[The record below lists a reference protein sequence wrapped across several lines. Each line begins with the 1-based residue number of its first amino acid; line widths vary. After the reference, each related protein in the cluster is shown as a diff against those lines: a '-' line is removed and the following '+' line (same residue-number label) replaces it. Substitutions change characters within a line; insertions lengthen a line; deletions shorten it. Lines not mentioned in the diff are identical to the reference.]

1 MQRIEIPIEG
11 MTCQHCSDTVKAALR
26 AVPGVDA
33 VEVSL
38 DRRNAVVNGNGTL
51 VDPDALTRAVVDAGY
66 RVPRLRSLQPS
77 LSPPVPTTA
86 QMVPRSDTSR
96 GTAERPKVLSGHGAP
111 AKWVGSGSA
120 ERGNEFAKLLP
131 DEAGR
136 TAATSAGRMAPEHL
150 LLDVEGMHCAS
161 CTARV
166 EGALGNLPGVTVARA
181 NLATNQAS
189 VEYDASRVTIDQLV
203 AALHAGGYDAR
214 IAQTGRATARPPAH
228 AVWRRRTLAGVALA
242 VPLAITT
249 YIQIG
254 PAVARGWLQFAL
266 ATVLQVYLGWP
277 YFVGAWRR
285 LRHGSTSMDT
295 LVALGTGAAY
305 GAGAEQALAG
315 AAHGHGMYFLDAGMI
330 LCFIT
335 LGKWLESLAKGRASA
350 AILKLLD
357 LTPPEATISDGDMT
371 RRVPLGAVGVGELIL
386 VRPGERVPLDAEVV
400 SGTSGV
406 DESWLTGESLPVE
419 KEPGDELLAGTLN
432 GHGALTARV
441 VRPAGKTT
449 LDRMVELVRR
459 AQESK
464 AQVERLADRVVAW
477 FVPGVLLLA
486 AATLTAWGLAGLWSD
501 GLSAAV
507 AVLVVACPCALGL
520 ATPTAVLVAS
530 GRGAEHGI
538 LIKEAQALETA
549 GRLTTI
555 VLDKTGTVTLGAPRV
570 TELLPAAGVSSDEL
584 LASAAAAE
592 RQSQHPLAECIV
604 AAARGREL
612 ALSKVEGLQ
621 VVAGEGIRAQ
631 LDGRT
636 ILVGNERLLDGAD
649 VDYSTQQAALD
660 RLRAAGAIALLVAD
674 AGHCLGVIGVAD
686 PIAPFSREAVE
697 RLQALGLE
705 VRLVSGDHRTTA
717 ETVAAQL
724 GITSVA
730 SEVRPADKEAEVR
743 RLRAAGR
750 VVAMV
755 GDGINDAAA
764 LSAADLGVA
773 IGSGSDVAIE
783 AADIVLVGRDLRDVA
798 RVVVLAR
805 ATLRTIR
812 QNLAWAFAYNVLLLP
827 SAAGLLEPLI
837 GWRLPPLA
845 AAAAMAAS
853 SVSVVANSLWLR
865 RKRLDARS

>member
-1 MQRIEIPIEG
+1 MQRIERPIEG

-26 AVPGVDA
+26 AVPGVEA

-38 DRRNAVVNGNGTL
+38 DRRNAVVNGNGT
-51 VDPDALTRAVVDAGY
+51 VIDPDALTRAVVDAGF
-66 RVPRLRSLQPS
+66 RVPQLCLLQPNLS
-77 LSPPVPTTA
+77 LPVVTNRA
-86 QMVPRSDTSR
+86 HDVKVPRDQADRATVTSAV
-96 GTAERPKVLSGHGAP
+96 GTAL
-111 AKWVGSGSA
+111 
-120 ERGNEFAKLLP
+120 
-131 DEAGR
+131 
-136 TAATSAGRMAPEHL
+136 EHL

-161 CTARV
+161 CTSRV
-166 EGALGNLPGVTVARA
+166 EGALGNLPGVTSARA

-189 VEYDASRVTIDQLV
+189 VEYDARRVTIDQLL
-203 AALHAGGYDAR
+203 AALRAGGYAAQVAR
-214 IAQTGRATARPPAH
+214 TGEAMARPPEHEA
-228 AVWRRRTLAGVALA
+228 WRRRTLAGVALA
-242 VPLAITT
+242 IPLAITT
-249 YIQIG
+249 YVHIG
-254 PAVARGWLQFAL
+254 PAVARGGLQFAL
-266 ATVLQVYLGWP
+266 ATGLQAYLGWP

-305 GAGAEQALAG
+305 GAGVEQALAG

-335 LGKWLESLAKGRASA
+335 VGKWLESLAKGRASA
-350 AILKLLD
+350 AIRKLLD
-357 LTPPEATISDGDMT
+357 LTPPEATISDGDRT
-371 RRVPLGAVGVGELIL
+371 RRVPLGAVIVGELIL

-400 SGTSGV
+400 AGASGV
-406 DESWLTGESLPVE
+406 DESWLTGEPHPVE
-419 KEPGDELLAGTLN
+419 KQPGDELLAGTLN

-449 LDRMVELVRR
+449 LDQTIELVWR

-464 AQVERLADRVVAW
+464 ANVERLADRVVAW

-486 AATLTAWGLAGLWSD
+486 AVTLSAWGLAGLWSD

-520 ATPTAVLVAS
+520 ATPTAVLVAG

-555 VLDKTGTVTLGAPRV
+555 VLDKTGTVTRGAPRV
-570 TELLPAAGVSSDEL
+570 TELLPANGVTSDGL
-584 LASAAAAE
+584 LAAAAAAE
-592 RQSQHPLAECIV
+592 LPSQHPLAECIV
-604 AAARGREL
+604 AAARGRGLEL
-612 ALSKVEGLQ
+612 ATAHGLQ

-631 LDGRT
+631 LGDRT
-636 ILVGNERLLDGAD
+636 ILVGNERLLHGAN
-649 VDYSTQQAALD
+649 VEHAAQQVALD
-660 RLRAAGAIALLVAD
+660 RLRATGAIALLVAD
-674 AGHCLGVIGVAD
+674 AGHCLGVIGVTD
-686 PIAPFSREAVE
+686 PIAPSSREAVE

-705 VRLVSGDHRTTA
+705 VRLLSGDHRTTA

-724 GITSVA
+724 GITAVA
-730 SEVRPADKEAEVR
+730 SEVRPADKETEVR
-743 RLRAAGR
+743 RLQAAGR

-755 GDGINDAAA
+755 GDGINDAPA

-783 AADIVLVGRDLRDVA
+783 AADIVLVGRDLLDVA
-798 RVVVLAR
+798 RMVVLAR

-812 QNLAWAFAYNVLLLP
+812 QNLAWAFAYNLLLLP

-853 SVSVVANSLWLR
+853 SVSVVSNSLLLR
-865 RKRLDARS
+865 RKRLEARS

>member
-1 MQRIEIPIEG
+1 M
-11 MTCQHCSDTVKAALR
+11 
-26 AVPGVDA
+26 
-33 VEVSL
+33 
-38 DRRNAVVNGNGTL
+38 
-51 VDPDALTRAVVDAGY
+51 
-66 RVPRLRSLQPS
+66 RS
-77 LSPPVPTTA
+77 
-86 QMVPRSDTSR
+86 
-96 GTAERPKVLSGHGAP
+96 G
-111 AKWVGSGSA
+111 
-120 ERGNEFAKLLP
+120 LP
-131 DEAGR
+131 YN
-136 TAATSAGRMAPEHL
+136 EHL

-166 EGALGNLPGVTVARA
+166 EGALAKLPGVSAARA
-181 NLATNQAS
+181 NLAMNQAS
-189 VEYDASRVTIDQLV
+189 IDFDASRVSTEQLV
-203 AALHAGGYDAR
+203 AALRAGGYEAR
-214 IAQTGRATARPPAH
+214 ISAAGEARVAAPVH
-228 AVWRRRTLAGVALA
+228 AAWRRRTLVGVALA
-242 VPLAITT
+242 VPLATAT
-249 YIQIG
+249 YLEVG
-254 PAVARGWLQFAL
+254 PALARDGAQFVL
-266 ATVLQVYLGWP
+266 ATGLQAYLGWP

-285 LRHGSTSMDT
+285 LKHGSTSMDT

-305 GAGAEQALAG
+305 AAGVEQALTG

-350 AILKLLD
+350 AIHKLLD
-357 LTPPEATISDGDMT
+357 LTPPEATVLEG
-371 RRVPLGAVGVGELIL
+371 RLKGRVPLDAVGVGELIL
-386 VRPGERVPLDAEVV
+386 VRPGERVPLDAVV
-400 SGTSGV
+400 VTGASGV
-406 DESWLTGESLPVE
+406 DESWLTGESLPIE
-419 KEPGDELLAGTLN
+419 KRPGDEVLAGTLN

-441 VRPAGKTT
+441 ARPAGKTA
-449 LDRMVELVRR
+449 LDQTIELVRR

-486 AATLTAWGLAGLWSD
+486 AVTLSAWGLAGQWSD

-520 ATPTAVLVAS
+520 ATPTAVLVAG
-530 GRGAEHGI
+530 GRGAERGI
-538 LIKEAQALETA
+538 LIKEAQALEIA

-555 VLDKTGTVTLGAPRV
+555 VLDKTGTVTLGAPQV
-570 TELLPAAGVSSDEL
+570 TELLPATGVAPEEL
-584 LASAAAAE
+584 LALAAAAE

-604 AAARGREL
+604 AAATRRGLEL
-612 ALSKVEGLQ
+612 AAVEGLQ
-621 VVAGEGIRAQ
+621 VVAGQGIRAQ
-631 LDGRT
+631 RGDRT
-636 ILVGNERLLDGAD
+636 ILVGNERLLDAAGCEHSAH
-649 VDYSTQQAALD
+649 QAEFD
-660 RLRAAGAIALLVAD
+660 RLRAAGATPLLVAD
-674 AGHCLGVIGVAD
+674 AGRYLGVMGVAD

-705 VRLVSGDHRTTA
+705 VRLLSGDHRVIA
-717 ETVAAQL
+717 AAVAAQL
-724 GITSVA
+724 GIAAAAVT

-755 GDGINDAAA
+755 GDGINDAPA
-764 LSAADLGVA
+764 LSAADLGIA

-798 RVVVLAR
+798 RVVVLSR

-812 QNLAWAFAYNVLLLP
+812 QNLAWAFAYNALLLP

-853 SVSVVANSLWLR
+853 SVSVVANSLLLR
-865 RKRLDARS
+865 RKRLDPRP